1 MKKLF
6 VLPMVLLLAAGLCFA
21 EVYEPEYGVHDD
33 VKRSAT
39 RVSEIEKLD
48 LEIYAGFPVHWTNAK
63 HDQGFY
69 WFNPNYTMEDKSVT
83 ANTAIGLSMTFNFT
97 NKIGLNLDA
106 DFFYGAKL
114 AGFSNPSSD
123 YISMF
128 GTNIVI
134 GPVFYPYNGTFLR
147 IPLTVGGHF
156 YYFSDDLWMP
166 NLIGYDPQK
175 PVSQTTAG
183 FWANRRDFQLGPVI
197 SLGVQFHFDKNI
209 YIFSRTNVS
218 LDLFRWHQVS
228 YIADD
233 GSGNGTYTSV
243 VKNEAEFAVSWG
255 IKPVLG
261 IGIKF

>member
-6 VLPMVLLLAAGLCFA
+6 VLPLILFLVAGLCFA
-21 EVYEPEYGVHDD
+21 EVNEQ
-33 VKRSAT
+33 T
-39 RVSEIEKLD
+39 SEIPVIEKFD

-69 WFNPNYTMEDKSVT
+69 WFNPGYTMEDKSVT
-83 ANTAIGLSMTFNFT
+83 ANTSIGLSMTFNF
-97 NKIGLNLDA
+97 NKKIGLNLDA

-128 GTNIVI
+128 GMNFLM
-134 GPVFYPYNGTFLR
+134 GPMFYLYNSNFLR
-147 IPLTVGGHF
+147 IPLTVGSHF
-156 YYFSDDLWMP
+156 YYYSDDLWMP
-166 NLIGYDPQK
+166 DLIGYDPLN
-175 PVSQTTAG
+175 PISHSSAG
-183 FWANRRDFQLGPVI
+183 FWANRRDFQFGPVI
-197 SLGVQFHFDKNI
+197 SLGIQFHFNENI

-218 LDLFRWHQVS
+218 VDLFRWHQIN

-233 GSGNGTYTSV
+233 GTGSGTNKAQT
-243 VKNEAEFAVSWG
+243 KAEAEFAVSWG
-255 IKPVLG
+255 VKPVLG

>member
-6 VLPMVLLLAAGLCFA
+6 VLPVILFLAAGLCFA
-21 EVYEPEYGVHDD
+21 EDDESVPEIRG
-33 VKRSAT
+33 
-39 RVSEIEKLD
+39 IERFD

-69 WFNPNYTMEDKSVT
+69 WFNPGYTMEDKTVT
-83 ANTAIGLSMTFNFT
+83 ANTAIGLSMTYNFK
-97 NKIGLNLDA
+97 NKIGITMDT
-106 DFFYGAKL
+106 DFFYGAKI

-128 GTNIVI
+128 GTNINM
-134 GPVFYPYNGTFLR
+134 GAVFYLYNNNLLR
-147 IPLTVGGHF
+147 IPLTAGCHF
-156 YYFSDDLWMP
+156 YYYSDDLWMP
-166 NLIGYDPQK
+166 NLVGSVPST
-175 PVSQTTAG
+175 PPAPTASSG
-183 FWANRRDFQLGPVI
+183 FWTNRRDFQLGPVI
-197 SLGVQFHFDKNI
+197 SLGIQYHFNENI
-209 YIFSRTNVS
+209 YIFGRTHVS

-233 GSGNGTYTSV
+233 GSGTNTAQTKAEG
-243 VKNEAEFAVSWG
+243 EFAVSWG

>member
-6 VLPMVLLLAAGLCFA
+6 VLPMILFLAAGLCFA
-21 EVYEPEYGVHDD
+21 EVNESEYEIPQ
-33 VKRSAT
+33 
-39 RVSEIEKLD
+39 IEKFD
-48 LEIYAGFPVHWTNAK
+48 LEVYAGFPVHWTNAK

-69 WFNPNYTMEDKSVT
+69 WFNPGYTMEDKAVT
-83 ANTAIGLSMTFNFT
+83 ANTAIGLSMTYNFNK
-97 NKIGLNLDA
+97 NIGINADT
-106 DFFYGAKL
+106 DFFYGARI

-128 GTNIVI
+128 GMNVLL
-134 GPVFYPYNGTFLR
+134 GPVFYLYNSDFLR

-156 YYFSDDLWMP
+156 YYYSDDLWMP
-166 NLIGYDPQK
+166 NLVGYDPEN
-175 PVSQTTAG
+175 PFSQSTDG
-183 FWANRRDFQLGPVI
+183 FWTNRRDFQIGPGI
-197 SLGVQFHFDKNI
+197 TLGVQFHFNENI

-218 LDLFRWHQVS
+218 LDLFRWRQVS

-233 GSGNGTYTSV
+233 GTGNGTYTD
-243 VKNEAEFAVSWG
+243 KTKTKTEFAVSWG